1 MPADAKK
8 QAETGDAKK
17 QPERRL
23 ISLEELAKHDSE
35 KDCWVAIHG
44 LVINVDKKL
53 QNEHPGG
60 PEVGGCGR
68 AIVKH

>member
-1 MPADAKK
+1 MA
-8 QAETGDAKK
+8 GDKGK
-17 QPERRL
+17 PERRL
-23 ISLEELAKHDSE
+23 ISAEELAKHNSE

-60 PEVGGCGR
+60 PEVR
-68 AIVKH
+68 VFYVFYER